1 MFNEKINE
9 FVEGFDNK
17 STKKMYSVHLKTIAD
32 SKTIEDVINNIYK
45 LNDLKLSTRK
55 AKRSAMNKFFRFIDN
70 EELLEKLSEVSD
82 IETVVDCTYFFNVLE
97 LKKYIDDLDYPDS
110 QKTRTYILAYLM
122 FLGIDRTY
130 IREVSIFDYDE
141 DKNIITHNN
150 DVYDVSEMDINN
162 VIKDVLTTNKY
173 AKAIDYETG
182 NYIPY
187 DSTYKSKL
195 VKSLVGTSLLRTYKS
210 DCKGVS
216 LNTLLSNDERSMIA
230 KSGAYIRNYNRIKNG
245 MDEVESFVLMTN
257 DIKKVIRYNPVMED
271 YKIFENKYKEAGY

>member
-17 STKKMYSVHLKTIAD
+17 STKKMYSIHLKPIAE
-32 SKTIEDVINNIYK
+32 SKTIEDVVNNIYK

-141 DKNIITHNN
+141 YKNIITHNN
-150 DVYDVSEMDINN
+150 DVYDVSEMDMKD
-162 VIKDVLTTNKY
+162 VIKDALVINKY
-173 AKAIDYETG
+173 AKAIDCETG
-182 NYIPY
+182 KYISY
-187 DSTYKSKL
+187 DSDYRSKM

-210 DCKGVS
+210 DCEAVS
-216 LNTLLSNDERSMIA
+216 FNTLLNNDEKTIIA
-230 KSGAYIRNYNRIKNG
+230 KSGAYIRNYNRIVSG
-245 MDEVESFVLMTN
+245 MDKVESFNLLSKELMR
-257 DIKKVIRYNPVMED
+257 VIRYKPVMEE
-271 YKIFENKYKEAGY
+271 YILFETKYKEAGY

>member
-17 STKKMYSVHLKTIAD
+17 STKKMYSVHLKTIAE
-32 SKTIEDVINNIYK
+32 SKTIEDVVNNIYK

-150 DVYDVSEMDINN
+150 DVYDVSKMDINN
-162 VIKDVLTTNKY
+162 VIKDALTTNKY
-173 AKAIDYETG
+173 AKAIDCETG

-216 LNTLLSNDERSMIA
+216 LNTLLSNDERSIIA

>member
-1 MFNEKINE
+1 MFNENITE
-9 FVEGFDNK
+9 FVETFDSK
-17 STKKMYSVHLKTIAD
+17 STKKMYSIHLKPIAE
-32 SKTIEDVINNIYK
+32 SESLEDVVNNIYK

-141 DKNIITHNN
+141 YKNIITHNN

-162 VIKDVLTTNKY
+162 VIKDAFTTNKY
-173 AKAIDYETG
+173 AKAIDCETG
-182 NYIPY
+182 KYISY
-187 DSTYKSKL
+187 DSDYRSKM

-210 DCKGVS
+210 DCEAVS
-216 LNTLLSNDERSMIA
+216 FNTLLNNDEKTIIA
-230 KSGAYIRNYNRIKNG
+230 KSGAYIRNYNRIKSG
-245 MDEVESFVLMTN
+245 MDEVESFNLLSKELMK
-257 DIKKVIRYNPVMED
+257 IIRYKPVMEE
-271 YKIFENKYKEAGY
+271 YILFETKYKEAGY

>member
-1 MFNEKINE
+1 MFNENITE
-9 FVEGFDNK
+9 FVETFDSK
-17 STKKMYSVHLKTIAD
+17 STKKMYSIHLKPIAE
-32 SKTIEDVINNIYK
+32 SESLEDVVNNIYK

-141 DKNIITHNN
+141 YKNIITHNN

-162 VIKDVLTTNKY
+162 VIKDAFTTNKY
-173 AKAIDYETG
+173 AKAIDCETG
-182 NYIPY
+182 NYISY

-216 LNTLLSNDERSMIA
+216 LNTLLSNDERSIIA

-245 MDEVESFVLMTN
+245 MDEVESFVLMAN

-271 YKIFENKYKEAGY
+271 YKMFENKYKEAGY

>member
-17 STKKMYSVHLKTIAD
+17 STKKMYSVHLKTIAE
-32 SKTIEDVINNIYK
+32 SKTIEDVVNNIYK

-97 LKKYIDDLDYPDS
+97 LKKYIDELDYPDS

-141 DKNIITHNN
+141 DGNIITHNN

-162 VIKDVLTTNKY
+162 VIKDALTINKY
-173 AKAIDYETG
+173 AKAIDCETG

-187 DSTYKSKL
+187 DSDYRSKM

-210 DCKGVS
+210 DCEAVS
-216 LNTLLSNDERSMIA
+216 FNTLLNNDEKTIIA
-230 KSGAYIRNYNRIKNG
+230 KSGAYIRNYNRIKSG
-245 MDEVESFVLMTN
+245 MDEVESFNLLSKELMK
-257 DIKKVIRYNPVMED
+257 IIRYKPVMEE
-271 YKIFENKYKEAGY
+271 YILFETKYKEAGY

>member
-9 FVEGFDNK
+9 FIEGFDNK

-32 SKTIEDVINNIYK
+32 SKTIEDVVNNIYK

-55 AKRSAMNKFFRFIDN
+55 AKRSAMNKFFKFIDN
-70 EELLEKLSEVSD
+70 EELLEKLSKVSD

-110 QKTRTYILAYLM
+110 QKTRTYILSYLM

-162 VIKDVLTTNKY
+162 VIKDALTTNKY
-173 AKAIDYETG
+173 AKAIDCETG

-216 LNTLLSNDERSMIA
+216 LNTLLSNDERSIIA

-245 MDEVESFVLMTN
+245 MDEVESFVLMVN

-271 YKIFENKYKEAGY
+271 YKMFENKYKEAGY

>member
-1 MFNEKINE
+1 MTLRPLLI
-9 FVEGFDNK
+9 
-17 STKKMYSVHLKTIAD
+17 VHI
-32 SKTIEDVINNIYK
+32 
-45 LNDLKLSTRK
+45 
-55 AKRSAMNKFFRFIDN
+55 
-70 EELLEKLSEVSD
+70 
-82 IETVVDCTYFFNVLE
+82 FFNVLE

-150 DVYDVSEMDINN
+150 DVYDVSKMDINN
-162 VIKDVLTTNKY
+162 VIKDALTTNKY
-173 AKAIDYETG
+173 AKAIDCETG

-216 LNTLLSNDERSMIA
+216 LNTLLSNDERSIIA

>member
-1 MFNEKINE
+1 MFNENITE
-9 FVEGFDNK
+9 FVETFDSK
-17 STKKMYSVHLKTIAD
+17 STKKMYSIHLKPIAE
-32 SKTIEDVINNIYK
+32 SESLEDVINNIYK

-162 VIKDVLTTNKY
+162 VIKDALTTNKY
-173 AKAIDYETG
+173 AKSIDCETG
-182 NYIPY
+182 KYISY
-187 DSTYKSKL
+187 DSDYRSKM

-210 DCKGVS
+210 DCEAVS
-216 LNTLLSNDERSMIA
+216 FNTLLNNDEKTIIA
-230 KSGAYIRNYNRIKNG
+230 KSGAYIRNYNRIKSG
-245 MDEVESFVLMTN
+245 MDEVESFNLLSKELMK
-257 DIKKVIRYNPVMED
+257 IIRYKPVMEE
-271 YKIFENKYKEAGY
+271 YILFETKYKEAGY

>member
-17 STKKMYSVHLKTIAD
+17 STKKMYSVHLKTIAE
-32 SKTIEDVINNIYK
+32 SKTIEDVVNNIYK

-141 DKNIITHNN
+141 DKNIIIHNN

-162 VIKDVLTTNKY
+162 VIKDALTTNKY
-173 AKAIDYETG
+173 AKAIDCETG

-195 VKSLVGTSLLRTYKS
+195 VKSLVGASLLRTYKS

-216 LNTLLSNDERSMIA
+216 LNTLLSNDERSIIA

-245 MDEVESFVLMTN
+245 MDEVESFVLMAN

-271 YKIFENKYKEAGY
+271 YKMFENKYKEAGY

>member
-1 MFNEKINE
+1 MFNENITE
-9 FVEGFDNK
+9 FVETFDSK
-17 STKKMYSVHLKTIAD
+17 STKKMYSVHLKPIAE
-32 SKTIEDVINNIYK
+32 SESLEDVISNIHK
-45 LNDLKLSTRK
+45 LDNMKLSTRK
-55 AKRSAMNKFFRFIDN
+55 AKKSAMNKFFKYIN
-70 EELLEKLSEVSD
+70 NNELLEVLSEVSD
-82 IETVVDCTYFFNVLE
+82 IEIVPECPYFFNVLE

-141 DKNIITHNN
+141 YKNIITHNN

-162 VIKDVLTTNKY
+162 VIKDAFTTNKY
-173 AKAIDYETG
+173 AKAIDCETG
-182 NYIPY
+182 NYISY

-216 LNTLLSNDERSMIA
+216 LNTLLSNDERSIIA

-245 MDEVESFVLMTN
+245 MDEVESFVLMAN

-271 YKIFENKYKEAGY
+271 YKMFENKYKEAGY